1 MIVMCLSLVEKK
13 KRYAVMVN
21 DVDNRGSYACV
32 GAEGMWEIF
41 VLFSQFYCKQN
52 YSEKSVFRLFSAG
65 LHYERVMVYD

>member
-1 MIVMCLSLVEKK
+1 
-13 KRYAVMVN
+13 MVN

-52 YSEKSVFRLFSAG
+52 CSENKCF
-65 LHYERVMVYD
+65 